1 MDLECDALVIGA
13 GAAGTSSAILLAQAG
28 WRVVLVEQH
37 GYPRRKVCGECIA
50 AGNLPLLDELGV
62 GAAFRSAAGPELRR
76 VGWMD
81 ARATV
86 SADMPRCT
94 SGPYAY
100 GRALGR
106 DRLDSL
112 LLGRARSLGV
122 VILQPAKVRTVRG
135 AAGDFLC
142 TVESAAASVSADAGM
157 SSLRYAR
164 TIEVVESAAAPHP
177 GDAGMSSLRYAHTIQ
192 TVESGAARHLPG
204 GGSRSRTIGTAVVV
218 DAHGS
223 WERGPEFPES
233 ADWVSGRAPCRDSD
247 LLAFKANF
255 RNTRLEPGFLPV
267 LALRGGYGGMVVGDD
282 GRTTLAC
289 CIRRDALAE
298 CRALTR
304 GAPAG
309 IAVEAFLHRSCAG
322 VREALRDATRDGAWL
337 SVGPLRPGIRV
348 DAIRA
353 IFRGA
358 FRVGN
363 AAGESHP
370 LIGEGISMAL
380 QSSALLAATLRRH
393 PAPAIAGRRAADL
406 HRSYA
411 AAWRRAFA
419 ARLRLAALY
428 AHIAMRPGLAEPAR
442 VLFRRWPSLLCG
454 GARLAGKAHVALP
467 STLAEI
473 A

>member
-13 GAAGTSSAILLAQAG
+13 GAAGTASAILLAQAQ

-37 GYPRRKVCGECIA
+37 DFPRRKVCGECIA
-50 AGNLPLLDELGV
+50 AGNLPLLDALGV
-62 GAAFRSAAGPELRR
+62 GTAFRRAAGPEIRR

-81 ARATV
+81 ARSAV

-106 DRLDSL
+106 DRLDAL

-122 VILQPAKVRTVRG
+122 LVLQPAKVRSVRG
-135 AAGDFLC
+135 EAGRFRC
-142 TVESAAASVSADAGM
+142 TVESAAAVSHSGDGGM
-157 SSLRYAR
+157 R
-164 TIEVVESAAAPHP
+164 TSQFPHTIPVVDSAAA
-177 GDAGMSSLRYAHTIQ
+177 
-192 TVESGAARHLPG
+192 ARFADG
-204 GGSRSRTIGTAVVV
+204 GPRSRTIGARVVI

-223 WERGPEFPES
+223 WERGPEFADS
-233 ADWVSGRAPCRDSD
+233 ADRDGGRAPHRDSD

-255 RNTRLEPGFLPV
+255 RNTSLEPGFLPV

-298 CRALTR
+298 CRAVAP

-309 IAVEAFLHRSCAG
+309 TAVEGFLRRACAG
-322 VREALRDATRDGAWL
+322 VRDVLQGAERDGAWL

-348 DAIRA
+348 DAVHEV
-353 IFRGA
+353 FRSA

-363 AAGESHP
+363 SAGESHP

-380 QSSALLAATLRRH
+380 QASALLTATLIRQ
-393 PAPAIAGRRAADL
+393 PAAAITGGRAADL
-406 HRSYA
+406 HHAYA

-428 AHIAMRPGLAEPAR
+428 AHIAMRPVLAGPAR
-442 VLFRRWPSLLCG
+442 MLLRRWPSLLG
-454 GARLAGKAHVALP
+454 HGARLAGKAHPAQP